1 MWQTFFGYLL
11 ALQGIVLGK
20 GLAISAKKSCI

>member
-11 ALQGIVLGK
+11 TLQGIVLGK
-20 GLAISAKKSCI
+20 GLAIPAKKICI